1 MTFPFALLG
10 AVAAGFGVWAMLG
23 PKQTPA
29 QRERQRRLRINA
41 RGRTTGA
48 TLIDIREEAVHYSYS
63 VRGLEYTA
71 SQDLTGLRDLLP
83 GDLSSLTGHASVKY
97 LPENPAN
104 SILVCE
110 HWSGLHTRPPG

>member
-1 MTFPFALLG
+1 MLFPLGLLG
-10 AVAAGFGVWAMLG
+10 AMAAGFGAWMMLS
-23 PKQTPA
+23 PKETA
-29 QRERQRRLRINA
+29 ARRERRRRLRVNA

-71 SQDLTGLRDLLP
+71 SQDLTGLGGFVP
-83 GDLSSLTGHASVKY
+83 GDLSGLTGHASVKY

-110 HWSGLHTRPPG
+110 QWSGLHTRPPA